1 MPRAILADMGIG
13 ETLADA
19 RERAGLTV
27 AEVSAC
33 TRIRQSLVSAIE
45 QDNFGPCGGDFYARG
60 HIRAIAAVVGA
71 DARPLISAYD
81 AAHPA
86 GGPAAGEDPPGPPPR
101 RRKGLGLPWFLLL
114 ALVCP

>member
-1 MPRAILADMGIG
+1 MLANMGIG
-13 ETLADA
+13 ETLAGA

-27 AEVSAC
+27 AEVSAS
-33 TRIRQSLVSAIE
+33 TRIRPNLISAIE

-81 AAHPA
+81 AARA
-86 GGPAAGEDPPGPPPR
+86 ADGPAAGADPPGPPPR
-101 RRKGLGLPWFLLL
+101 HRKGLGLPWFLLL
-114 ALVCP
+114 ALARS